1 MDSCFVPKHALTFPL
16 NSTCLILDTL
26 LIETLVLKTPSVS
39 VLTGCAIRVSQKGGN
54 FLLSG
59 TVYLM
64 I

>member
-1 MDSCFVPKHALTFPL
+1 MELLKITFPL
-16 NSTCLILDTL
+16 NSTCLILDTP
-26 LIETLVLKTPSVS
+26 LIGTLVLKTPSVS
-39 VLTGCAIRVSQKGGN
+39 VLTGFAICFSREGGH